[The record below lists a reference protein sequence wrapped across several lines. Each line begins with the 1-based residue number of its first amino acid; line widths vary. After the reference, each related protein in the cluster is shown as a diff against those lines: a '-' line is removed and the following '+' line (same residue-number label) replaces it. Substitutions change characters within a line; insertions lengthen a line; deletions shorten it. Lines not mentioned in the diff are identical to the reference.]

1 MLKIIRKLR
10 PSGWF
15 LCAVSFHKLYTLWVA
30 EIETGSLGDY
40 TRTNCCM
47 FDCIVRENNANHV
60 QYIECSVFFSL
71 VVGYRVRSICTTKPD
86 AFFLRTLG
94 THKNECTDIRK
105 QTFPIVHIRH
115 CDAMHPAD
123 RNELAKICVG
133 LKNSLPG
140 TANKT
145 KH

>member
-15 LCAVSFHKLYTLWVA
+15 LCAVSFHKLYTFWVA

-60 QYIECSVFFSL
+60 QYIECSVLFSL

-86 AFFLRTLG
+86 AFFFCVLWAHTKTSARTSGSRHFRL
-94 THKNECTDIRK
+94 CTYGIVMRCTQ
-105 QTFPIVHIRH
+105 QTET
-115 CDAMHPAD
+115 
-123 RNELAKICVG
+123 NL
-133 LKNSLPG
+133 LKY
-140 TANKT
+140 A
-145 KH
+145 